1 MADRAAAEKG
11 WVVRVTVMEEP
22 GKPVYH
28 YFLTGCGAEAEAIAV
43 VRSYPGILAED
54 NVKTM
59 RPLSHTELSEFKE
72 SLALDASDNR
82 QRPLQAALNEALG
95 PASGR
100 QRVPLGLPKGPY
112 GTRCPLRR
120 LHTTG

>member
-28 YFLTGCGAEAEAIAV
+28 YFLTGCGTEAEAIAV

-72 SLALDASDNR
+72 SLA
-82 QRPLQAALNEALG
+82 EG
-95 PASGR
+95 E
-100 QRVPLGLPKGPY
+100 V
-112 GTRCPLRR
+112 R
-120 LHTTG
+120 LHEGDGAESLRTLRWGMGPSNLR

>member
-28 YFLTGCGAEAEAIAV
+28 YFLTGCGTEAEAIAV

-59 RPLSHTELSEFKE
+59 RGPCPTPNCPSLRSLSQKV
-72 SLALDASDNR
+72 R
-82 QRPLQAALNEALG
+82 
-95 PASGR
+95 
-100 QRVPLGLPKGPY
+100 
-112 GTRCPLRR
+112 
-120 LHTTG
+120 